1 MRILRDWRRAPD
13 DLRGAAYAIGNF
25 DGVHRGHQAV
35 LARAAEAARGLGAPL
50 GALTFE
56 PHPRSVFQ
64 PDAPPFRLTPFR
76 AKARLLAELG
86 VETLAA
92 LRFNRAL
99 YGKPADSFV
108 ADVLVAGLGARHVVV
123 GYDFVFGFRR
133 SGDAEVLAAL
143 GQKHGFGVTVLEPVT
158 HGEDVYSS
166 TLIRLDLESGRPRR
180 AAELLGHWWETAGRV
195 RHGDARGR
203 QIGFRTANLHLK
215 PGVLRPALGVYAVHV
230 GLAEGDGWRWRPGVA
245 NLGRRPTFDG
255 QGVILEVHV
264 FDFSGDVYGLPM
276 RVAFVERLRGEKR
289 FAGLEPL
296 KAQIAADAERARA
309 VLAEPGNARER
320 LVLKPLAG
328 APTELS

>member
-1 MRILRDWRRAPD
+1 MRILRDWRNVPAAC
-13 DLRGAAYAIGNF
+13 RGAAYAIGNF

-35 LARAAEAARGLGAPL
+35 IARAAAAAGELGAPL
-50 GALTFE
+50 GVLTFE

-76 AKARLLAELG
+76 SKARLLQELG

-92 LRFNRAL
+92 LRFNRSL
-99 YGKPADSFV
+99 FEKPADRFV

-133 SGDAEVLAAL
+133 SGNVEMLASL
-143 GQKHGFGVTVLEPVT
+143 SQQHGFGVTVVEPVT

-180 AAELLGHWWETAGRV
+180 AAELLGHWWEVAGHV

-215 PGVLRPALGVYAVHV
+215 PGALRPALGVYAVHV
-230 GLAEGDGWRWRPGVA
+230 GLDDGAGWRWLQGVA

-255 QGVILEVHV
+255 QGVILEVHL
-264 FDFSGDVYGLPM
+264 FDFAADIYGRGM
-276 RVAFVERLRGEKR
+276 RVAFVERLRGEKK
-289 FAGLEPL
+289 FPGLDAL
-296 KAQIAADAERARA
+296 KAQIAADAEQARL
-309 VLAEPGNARER
+309 VLADPRNARER
-320 LVLKPLAG
+320 LVLG
-328 APTELS
+328 RIS